1 MLIEA
6 IANLFKAMGEPTR
19 LKIFKLLSIQEMCVC
34 ELVEVLDI
42 SQPRVSQHLKVLKNA
57 GVVKERKDKQR
68 TFFSITSSKN
78 DSFFHLFDSF
88 MTANIA
94 DVNDLKLESAR
105 LAQLDLN
112 ENVIQCKNEAI

>member
-68 TFFSITSSKN
+68 TFFSITSS
-78 DSFFHLFDSF
+78 
-88 MTANIA
+88 I
-94 DVNDLKLESAR
+94 
-105 LAQLDLN
+105 
-112 ENVIQCKNEAI
+112 NVSVK